1 MSKIHIKVQLPSE
14 YDVLHV
20 IKRVN
25 YPFNQA
31 CQRFMLSVI
40 RLAEREEL
48 DVYSVFGRIGHALA
62 NDTPQDW
69 VTDNDE
75 LVKVDYKES
84 NDEIIAFYRG
94 SSMTNKQI
102 TTMFLRLMVRL
113 CHTHGPHLADLV
125 YLIDTLPS
133 PDSLPVSEVQP
144 PVQQTRPSYAPKP
157 VQPKPVQPKHIE
169 PEEADDEPAV
179 QAKPVIKK
187 RKVKVA
193 KPEPVKEEP
202 IKEVPVEEKPVE
214 EKPVE
219 EKPVK
224 EEPKD
229 DFLARAE
236 KVRAKAQ
243 EALNEDITVERNPLM
258 NDFFDEY

>member
-31 CQRFMLSVI
+31 AQRFMLSVI

-48 DVYSVFGRIGHALA
+48 DAYRVFGRIGHALA

-84 NDEIIAFYRG
+84 NEEIITFYRG

-133 PDSLPVSEVQP
+133 PDSLPVSEVQQ
-144 PVQQTRPSYAPKP
+144 PVQQTRPSYA
-157 VQPKPVQPKHIE
+157 PKPVQPKHIE

-187 RKVKVA
+187 RKVKVD

-202 IKEVPVEEKPVE
+202 IKEETIKEV
-214 EKPVE
+214 
-219 EKPVK
+219 PVK

-243 EALNEDITVERNPLM
+243 EALDEDITVERNPLM

>member
-31 CQRFMLSVI
+31 AQRFMLSVI

-48 DVYSVFGRIGHALA
+48 DAYRVFGRIGHALA

-84 NDEIIAFYRG
+84 NEEIIAFYRG

-133 PDSLPVSEVQP
+133 PDSLPVSDVQP
-144 PVQQTRPSYAPKP
+144 PVQQTRPSYAPKHIG
-157 VQPKPVQPKHIE
+157 PKHIE

-187 RKVKVA
+187 RKVKVD
-193 KPEPVKEEP
+193 KPEPVKEVPKEEP
-202 IKEVPVEEKPVE
+202 VKEVPVKEK
-214 EKPVE
+214 
-219 EKPVK
+219 
-224 EEPKD
+224 PKD

-236 KVRAKAQ
+236 KVREKAQ

>member
-31 CQRFMLSVI
+31 AQRFMLSVI

-62 NDTPQDW
+62 DDTPQDW

-84 NDEIIAFYRG
+84 NEEVIAFYRG

-133 PDSLPVSEVQP
+133 PDSLPVSEVQQ

-157 VQPKPVQPKHIE
+157 AQPKPKHIE

-187 RKVKVA
+187 RKVKVD
-193 KPEPVKEEP
+193 KPAPVKEEPVKEEP
-202 IKEVPVEEKPVE
+202 IKEETIKEE
-214 EKPVE
+214 
-219 EKPVK
+219 PVK
-224 EEPKD
+224 EKPKD

-236 KVRAKAQ
+236 KVREKAQ

>member
-31 CQRFMLSVI
+31 AQRFMLSVI

-48 DVYSVFGRIGHALA
+48 DVYRVFGRIGHALA

-84 NDEIIAFYRG
+84 NEEIIAFYSG

-133 PDSLPVSEVQP
+133 PDSLPVSEVQQ
-144 PVQQTRPSYAPKP
+144 PVQQTRPSYA
-157 VQPKPVQPKHIE
+157 PKPVQPKHIE

-187 RKVKVA
+187 RKVKVE

-202 IKEVPVEEKPVE
+202 IKEEPI
-214 EKPVE
+214 
-219 EKPVK
+219 K
-224 EEPKD
+224 EETIKEETIKEVPEKEKPKD

-236 KVRAKAQ
+236 KVREKAQ
-243 EALNEDITVERNPLM
+243 EALNDDITVERNPLM